1 MPELHLKQPGFTY
14 SAFGQFTKNYE
25 RIQKLRETSTI
36 KNTYMKKRIRLSL
49 FCSYTAY
56 SDTKFLDKNLKTEL
70 MKFLEIVTMMDIK

>member
-36 KNTYMKKRIRLSL
+36 KNTYMKKRIKLSL
-49 FCSYTAY
+49 FCS
-56 SDTKFLDKNLKTEL
+56 
-70 MKFLEIVTMMDIK
+70 